1 MSLSKS
7 MRKTVAG
14 FVILTLAFSITWV
27 PAYAAMVST
36 GEILKQSQRNLDRE
50 RLHMLLDRSEVRKH
64 LEAWG
69 VDTKEARARVDSLTD
84 REIAE
89 IAAQIDQMPAGG
101 DGLGILV
108 GAALIAFLVLVIT
121 DILGYTD
128 VFPFIEKGK

>member
-1 MSLSKS
+1 VSLSKS
-7 MRKTVAG
+7 MRKAVAG
-14 FVILTLAFSITWV
+14 LVILTLAVTITWV
-27 PAYAAMVST
+27 PTYAAMVST

-69 VDTKEARARVDSLTD
+69 VDSKEARARVDSLTD
-84 REIAE
+84 QEIAE
-89 IAAQIDQMPAGG
+89 IAAQIDRMPAGG

-108 GAALIAFLVLVIT
+108 GAALIAFLVLLLT

-128 VFPFIEKGK
+128 VFPFIEKEK

>member
-7 MRKTVAG
+7 MRKMVAG
-14 FVILTLAFSITWV
+14 LVILTLAFSITWA

-36 GEILKQSQRNLDRE
+36 GEILKQGQSNLDRE
-50 RLHMLLDRSEVRKH
+50 RLSMLLDRSEVRNY

-69 VDTKEARARVDSLTD
+69 VDSKEAQARVDSLTD
-84 REIAE
+84 EEIAE

-108 GAALIAFLVLVIT
+108 GAALLVFLVLLIT
-121 DILGYTD
+121 DLLGLTD
-128 VFPFIEKGK
+128 VFPFVEKGQ

>member
-1 MSLSKS
+1 
-7 MRKTVAG
+7 
-14 FVILTLAFSITWV
+14 
-27 PAYAAMVST
+27 
-36 GEILKQSQRNLDRE
+36 
-50 RLHMLLDRSEVRKH
+50 MLLDRSEVRKH

>member
-7 MRKTVAG
+7 MRKMVAG
-14 FVILTLAFSITWV
+14 LVILTLAVTITWA

-36 GEILKQSQRNLDRE
+36 GEILKQSQSNLDRE

-84 REIAE
+84 QEIAE
-89 IAAQIDQMPAGG
+89 IAGQIDQMPAGG
-101 DGLGILV
+101 DGLGLLV
-108 GAALIAFLVLVIT
+108 GAALIVFLVLLIT
-121 DILGYTD
+121 DMLGYTD
-128 VFPFIEKGK
+128 VFPFVKKGK

>member
-14 FVILTLAFSITWV
+14 LVILTLAVTITWA

-36 GEILKQSQRNLDRE
+36 GEILNQGQRNLDRE
-50 RLHMLLDRSEVRKH
+50 RVSMLLERSEVRNY

-69 VDTKEARARVDSLTD
+69 VDSKEAQARVDSLTD
-84 REIAE
+84 EEIAQ
-89 IAAQIDQMPAGG
+89 ITAQIDQMPAGG

-108 GAALIAFLVLVIT
+108 GAALLMFLVLLIT

-128 VFPFIEKGK
+128 VFSFVEKGE

>member
-1 MSLSKS
+1 MSLPKS

-14 FVILTLAFSITWV
+14 LVILTLAFSITWA

-36 GEILKQSQRNLDRE
+36 GEILKQSQSNLDRE

-84 REIAE
+84 QEIAE
-89 IAAQIDQMPAGG
+89 IAGQIDQMPAGG

-108 GAALIAFLVLVIT
+108 GAALIAFLVLLIT
-121 DILGYTD
+121 DMLGYTD
-128 VFPFIEKGK
+128 VFPFVKKGK